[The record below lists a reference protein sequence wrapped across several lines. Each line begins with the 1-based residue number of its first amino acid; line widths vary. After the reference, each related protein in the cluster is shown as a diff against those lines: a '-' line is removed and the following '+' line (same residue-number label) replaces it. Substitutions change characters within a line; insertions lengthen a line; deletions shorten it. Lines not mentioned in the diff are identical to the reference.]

1 MDEMIHKRDE
11 LLTKIDAIVDKLE
24 QVQDDA
30 SLTSRRQIVLILE
43 NLKGSLLNCD
53 SKLLLKP
60 TLEGVSSNLNNTE
73 SNINSKHYSSV
84 QSYLYE
90 LVKIIAFFNNANGKQ
105 SLQGYQQAVNK
116 NVRLLEKDIQLS
128 IERLEELNKLIE
140 AGTTTFKNT
149 QTSVENSIAQHKT
162 DYEKELQS
170 ITEKYAQLVTES
182 TSKHNDVKNA
192 MLEDQQKFKKEYA
205 DQLIAIKED
214 LSETKTG
221 FKNDVAK
228 SLSDFDLAKTT
239 KLEELAVNISS
250 FISQTQSEIEELKAS
265 ATEKIG
271 HVASATFSNTYKQ
284 YSDRA
289 AKESKV
295 WYWGTVIAMVCL
307 VGLSVWWFVF
317 TRYNNTDYIALV
329 ARICAT
335 VGVAVIS
342 RYCAIQASKCKVV
355 EMKLRKIQLQM
366 ATFDAFVASL
376 PKAEQ
381 DRLKI
386 DLAKKIIEQK
396 DWLTHDKN
404 EINIIK
410 DFAKLINKFGYSVEI
425 TKDEN
430 PDQKS

>member
-1 MDEMIHKRDE
+1 MQKRDE
-11 LLTKIDAIVDKLE
+11 LSIKIESLVDKLE
-24 QVQDDA
+24 QTQDDA
-30 SLTSRRQIVLILE
+30 SLTNRRQIVLILE
-43 NLKGSLLNCD
+43 NLKGSLSNCD

-60 TLEGVSSNLNNTE
+60 TLDGVTSNLSSIE
-73 SNINSKHYSSV
+73 SNINSRHYSSV
-84 QSYLYE
+84 QSYLYD
-90 LVKIIAFFNNANGKQ
+90 LVKIIAFLNNANGKQ

-116 NVRLLEKDIQLS
+116 NVRSLEKDIQGS
-128 IERLEELNKLIE
+128 INRLEELNKLIV
-140 AGTTTFKNT
+140 AGTTSFKNT
-149 QTSVENSIAQHKT
+149 QASVESSIEQHKAA
-162 DYEKELQS
+162 YEKELQS

-182 TSKHNDVKNA
+182 TNKHNEVKSA
-192 MLEDQQKFKKEYA
+192 MVEDQQKFKKDYA
-205 DQLIAIKED
+205 DQLIAIKEE

-221 FKNDVAK
+221 FKSAVAK

-239 KLEELAVNISS
+239 KLEELSTNISS

-295 WYWGTVIAMVCL
+295 WYWGTVIAMVCM
-307 VGLSVWWFVF
+307 VVLSVLWFVF
-317 TRYNNTDYIALV
+317 TRYNNTDYITLV

-376 PKAEQ
+376 PKDEQ

-404 EINIIK
+404 EINIIR

-430 PDQKS
+430 TDPKS